1 MPSTCTTKSPAWPA
15 RAWLAVLLTVSGV
28 PALHAQTLYEW
39 HERNG
44 TVVYSQFPPSLKE
57 GATTRAI
64 HLHDLAGPERAT
76 ALRVAAQS
84 LPAASPVQRPLAQA
98 DARVG
103 RAVSGLQRAEQALRS
118 GQSPKPGERRH
129 LVNGHSRLTKAYF
142 DRINALEAQAA
153 RARVELQSAYAERDG
168 LMP

>member
-1 MPSTCTTKSPAWPA
+1 MPSTCTTPSPAWRA
-15 RAWLAVLLTVSGV
+15 RAWLAVLLTLAGA

-44 TVVYSQFPPSLKE
+44 TVVYSQLPPSLKE

-84 LPAASPVQRPLAQA
+84 LPAASPDQQPLAQA

-118 GQSPKPGERRH
+118 GQSPKPGERQH

-142 DRINALEAQAA
+142 DRIAGFEAQVA
-153 RARVELQSAYAERDG
+153 RARAEVQAAYTQRDA
-168 LMP
+168 LLP